1 MVDDDSFLEWETRHE
16 SFPLHKHIV
25 AGKLV
30 FQNKQHFYYLY
41 INDPDRFEYRFLR
54 WYYGAC
60 RDVPS
65 RHCEGKLKSA
75 C

>member
-25 AGKLV
+25 AGKLI

-41 INDPDRFEYRFLR
+41 KITLSVLSIGSCAGIMEHVGMFPLDT
-54 WYYGAC
+54 
-60 RDVPS
+60 VKVS
-65 RHCEGKLKSA
+65 
-75 C
+75 